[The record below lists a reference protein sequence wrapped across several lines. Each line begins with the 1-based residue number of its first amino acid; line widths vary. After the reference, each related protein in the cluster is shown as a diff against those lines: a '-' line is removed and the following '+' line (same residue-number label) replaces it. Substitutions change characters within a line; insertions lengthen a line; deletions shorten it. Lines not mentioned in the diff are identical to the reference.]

1 MLVYIGMAVLLVFI
15 LIRNRFLATLV
26 KTTQKRVDDN
36 NSAFYKTVH
45 ELGAI
50 IKSQQEYIDWA
61 KAYVKMLEL
70 DRLRTKNKMDEF
82 MELIPTEVPMQ
93 TDGSSAAVVM
103 FQKVDDAIKAIEK
116 HSPDSPLVKELKE
129 IMK

>member
-82 MELIPTEVPMQ
+82 MELIPTEIPVQ